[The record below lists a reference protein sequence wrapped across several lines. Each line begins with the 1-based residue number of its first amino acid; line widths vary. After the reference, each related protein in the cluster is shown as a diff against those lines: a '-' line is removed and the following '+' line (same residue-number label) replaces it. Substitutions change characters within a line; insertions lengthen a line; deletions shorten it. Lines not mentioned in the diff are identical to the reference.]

1 MQEREGGGGVLGG
14 LGDSDWCFGN
24 LTESHHRVQE
34 VEQHQ
39 NFVLHDKLEMADSLI
54 AKVFLRTLDFDF

>member
-1 MQEREGGGGVLGG
+1 MQEREGGGVLGG
-14 LGDSDWCFGN
+14 LGDSDLCFGN

>member
-1 MQEREGGGGVLGG
+1 MLGG
-14 LGDSDWCFGN
+14 LGDSDRCFGN